1 MKYVAIVL
9 AGLLLA
15 AAVHFAAL
23 PRGERVRIVQVSP
36 TPVVTEDDPA
46 PAVATLGTRAAV
58 AGTGAATGGAPV
70 PAPASPAAVPS
81 PAMPVDTGTAPPGA
95 PSVASN
101 ALPLPS
107 GLVVPVQGVQPAQ
120 LSPTFTDA
128 RGGGRTHEALDIMAP
143 AGTPVLA
150 VADGHVEKLFD
161 SKQGG
166 LTIYQFEPGGKY
178 AYYYA
183 HLERYAPGLAER
195 QQVRRGEVIGYV
207 GSTGNADPAAPHL
220 HFAIFALGPDRRW
233 WEGTAIDPY
242 PLLSGRSP

>member
-1 MKYVAIVL
+1 MRYVAIVL

-15 AAVHFAAL
+15 AAVHFAGL

-36 TPVVTEDDPA
+36 TPVVTEADPA
-46 PAVATLGTRAAV
+46 PAVAAIGTSAAV
-58 AGTGAATGGAPV
+58 AGTDAAAGDAPL
-70 PAPASPAAVPS
+70 PTSRSPAAAPS
-81 PAMPVDTGTAPPGA
+81 PAMPVDTGAAPAGA
-95 PSVASN
+95 TSVASP

-107 GLVVPVQGVQPAQ
+107 GLVVPVQGVQPAE

-128 RGGGRTHEALDIMAP
+128 RGEGRTHEALDIMAP
-143 AGTPVLA
+143 RGTPVLA

-166 LTIYQFEPGGKY
+166 LTIYQFEPGGRY

-183 HLERYAPGLAER
+183 HLERYAPGLAEQR
-195 QQVRRGEVIGYV
+195 QLRRGEVIGYV

-220 HFAIFALGPDRRW
+220 HFAIFALGPEKRW
-233 WEGTAIDPY
+233 WEGTPIDPY
-242 PLLSGRSP
+242 PLLSGKAH